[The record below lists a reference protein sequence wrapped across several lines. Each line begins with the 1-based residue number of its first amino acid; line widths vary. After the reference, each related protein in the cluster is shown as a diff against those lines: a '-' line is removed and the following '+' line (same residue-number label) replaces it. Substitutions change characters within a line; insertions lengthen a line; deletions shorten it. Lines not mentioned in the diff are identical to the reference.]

1 MNIVGVIVNRMA
13 HNVDKIFHY
22 KASDEIF
29 SKLKIGSLVLI
40 PFGKGNKDL
49 EGYVIDFP
57 EKAEVKEL
65 KEITGII
72 DAEPQFTEEQLKLCY
87 YMKENCL
94 CTLINAIKQVVSP
107 GSKISATEVNDKVIK
122 GATLALDTEEAFLVL
137 DSIRAKAP
145 KQAKIIELLL
155 QNDFVSYADIKML
168 AGCGM
173 SAIKSLEEKNVIE
186 PSEVSVFRNP
196 VDFSK
201 IKQDF
206 PKKATPEQENA
217 INEISASLEKNDTFL
232 LYGVTGSGKTEV
244 FLQCIQNTLEK
255 GKSAL
260 VLVPEISLT
269 PQMVARFASR
279 FGKRIAVLHSKLS
292 YGERYDEYKR
302 IKKGEAD
309 VVIGVRSAVFA
320 PLLNLGIIIIDEEH
334 ENTYKSERVPG
345 YHARDIAKQR
355 CKIGNFPLV
364 LASATPSVESFY
376 KAKNGEYKL
385 ITLSKRINQQ
395 KMPEVEI
402 VDMRTELQN
411 GNRSVFSDKL
421 RENIIKNKENGEQT
435 ILFLNRRG
443 FSTFVSCRSCGYVAK
458 CEHCNLPLTFH
469 KDKNFLT
476 CHYCGYTLKN
486 LKNCPECGSNYIKHF
501 GTGTQKIEEEASTL
515 FPDCS
520 LIRMDVDTTGRK
532 SSHESILKK
541 FEEEKTDILI
551 GTQMITKGLDFPNV
565 TLVGVLAADISLN
578 MDDYRANERTFSLI
592 TQVCGRAGRGEKDGR
607 AVIQTYS
614 PDNYVLRLA
623 AKQDYLSFY
632 EEEIALRRTLF
643 YPPFCDIVSILF
655 TSANNN
661 IIGTYARQLER
672 ALRLSLEKTGTKFE
686 ILGPAPA
693 ILSKINNKF
702 RWRLTLKLNLDK
714 KGREIL
720 RKIMQQH
727 NKNKTK
733 KIIAMTVE
741 INPSALF

>member
-1 MNIVGVIVNRMA
+1 M
-13 HNVDKIFHY
+13 
-22 KASDEIF
+22 
-29 SKLKIGSLVLI
+29 
-40 PFGKGNKDL
+40 
-49 EGYVIDFP
+49 
-57 EKAEVKEL
+57 
-65 KEITGII
+65 
-72 DAEPQFTEEQLKLCY
+72 
-87 YMKENCL
+87 
-94 CTLINAIKQVVSP
+94 
-107 GSKISATEVNDKVIK
+107 
-122 GATLALDTEEAFLVL
+122 
-137 DSIRAKAP
+137 
-145 KQAKIIELLL
+145 
-155 QNDFVSYADIKML
+155 
-168 AGCGM
+168 
-173 SAIKSLEEKNVIE
+173 
-186 PSEVSVFRNP
+186 
-196 VDFSK
+196 
-201 IKQDF
+201 
-206 PKKATPEQENA
+206 
-217 INEISASLEKNDTFL
+217 
-232 LYGVTGSGKTEV
+232 
-244 FLQCIQNTLEK
+244 
-255 GKSAL
+255 
-260 VLVPEISLT
+260 
-269 PQMVARFASR
+269 
-279 FGKRIAVLHSKLS
+279 
-292 YGERYDEYKR
+292 
-302 IKKGEAD
+302 
-309 VVIGVRSAVFA
+309 VIGVRSAVFA